1 MCKENN
7 IVTVGDLQFRHYITS
22 DEIQESL
29 KTMAEAINKDYAGKI
44 PVFLVVLNGAF
55 MFSSDLLKYI
65 QIECEVEFVRVSSYH
80 GTETTGNINQVLGLN
95 IPLKNREVLVLEDI
109 IDTGITMEYILKDIK
124 SKGVAGVRIA
134 SLLFKKGKFQKDYPI
149 DYIGFSIPNAFVV
162 GYGLDYN
169 GLGRNLKDI
178 YTVVE

>member
-1 MCKENN
+1 MCKENKL
-7 IVTVGDLQFRHYITS
+7 VRVGDLQFKPYITC

-29 KTMAEAINKDYAGKI
+29 KSMAQSINKEYAGKT

-55 MFSSDLLKYI
+55 MFASDLLKYI
-65 QIECEVEFVRVSSYH
+65 HIECEVEFVRVSSYH
-80 GTETTGNINQVLGLN
+80 GTETTGNIHQVLGLN
-95 IPLKNREVLVLEDI
+95 IQLNGRDVLVLEDI
-109 IDTGITMEYILKDIK
+109 IDTGITMEHILKDIQ
-124 SKGVAGVRIA
+124 SKGASDIRIA
-134 SLLFKKGKFQKDYPI
+134 SLLFKKGKFQKEYPI

-178 YTVVE
+178 YTIVE